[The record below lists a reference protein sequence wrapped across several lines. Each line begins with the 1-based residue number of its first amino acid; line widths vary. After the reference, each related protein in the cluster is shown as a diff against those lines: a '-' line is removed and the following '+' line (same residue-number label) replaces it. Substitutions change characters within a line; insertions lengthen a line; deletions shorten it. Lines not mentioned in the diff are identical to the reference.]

1 MIKEAIMAVSPF
13 RSRSHVSIPFVKSGG
28 RSSLA
33 ARLTL
38 TVLFIAGPSC
48 SQLKER
54 SGGQRP
60 ETSAASL
67 RDAIAAITSKNRYAE
82 STWGYSVM
90 DLTTGEVL
98 LAAASEKMF
107 VPGSI
112 LKTHSTATVLN
123 AYTPEYRFHTPV
135 YRTGPINQGVLK
147 GHLVLVAAGDFSFGL
162 RDQPDG
168 TLAFNSAPE
177 IDHNYADT
185 GLPGP
190 AILRNSDPLAALDEL
205 AAQVRAAGIREIRGD
220 VIIDDRLFDTFREW
234 PDGAISPIWVNENV
248 LDITLLPA
256 ASGRWVAIDWRP
268 KTAAYKV
275 EAVNLKVV
283 PKDAQTAL
291 KTRLVEPGTV
301 EISGQIAAG
310 EKPVLQIWQIPN
322 PADFARTAFIEALR
336 RAEIA
341 VDAST
346 TGRNPAQ
353 LLPTTTAYSEE
364 SKVAE
369 HVSPPLAEFTKVILK
384 VSYNRGAD
392 LMLCLVAVK
401 AGSRDCLAGI
411 AEVAKTL
418 VELGVPMEST
428 FLFDGAG
435 SDERDRTTP
444 AAMTAFLRAVSG
456 KSYGETFRRG
466 LPILGVDGT
475 LATNQQGSPA
485 AGHVF
490 AKTGSRIAGTPDDR
504 LVITGLT
511 HVGYIDAKSGR
522 RLVHAIMLR
531 DVPLAGIEDL
541 LAAEGDL
548 GAIEAIIQQGF

>member
-1 MIKEAIMAVSPF
+1 MSVSPP
-13 RSRSHVSIPFVKSGG
+13 RSRSHVSIPFAKSRD
-28 RSSLA
+28 RSTFTAYLA
-33 ARLTL
+33 LI
-38 TVLFIAGPSC
+38 VLFILGSSC
-48 SQLKER
+48 SQSVVR
-54 SGGQRP
+54 AADPQADP
-60 ETSAASL
+60 SAAGL
-67 RDAIAAITSKNRYAE
+67 RDAITTITSQSRYAQ

-98 LAAASEKMF
+98 LAEADEKMF

-112 LKTHSTATVLN
+112 LKAYSTATVLN
-123 AYTPEYRFHTPV
+123 AYTHEYRFRTPV
-135 YRTGPINQGVLK
+135 YRTGPIDQGVLD
-147 GHLVLVAAGDFSFGL
+147 GHLILVATGDFSFGL
-162 RDQPDG
+162 RDRPDD

-190 AILRNSDPLAALDEL
+190 AILKDSDPLAALDEL
-205 AAQVRAAGIREIRGD
+205 AAQVRAAGIRAIKGD
-220 VIIDDRLFDTFREW
+220 VIIDDRLFETFREW
-234 PDGAISPIWVNENV
+234 PDGIISPIWINENV
-248 LDITLLPA
+248 LDITLRTT
-256 ASGRWVAIDWRP
+256 ASGRVAIDWRP

-275 EAVNLKVV
+275 EAGKLKVV
-283 PKDAQTAL
+283 SKDAQTVL

-310 EKPVLQIWQIPN
+310 EKPLLQIWQIPN

-336 RAEIA
+336 RAE
-341 VDAST
+341 VTVGAST
-346 TGRNPAQ
+346 TGRNPVR
-353 LLPTTTAYSEE
+353 LLPSATAYSEE

-369 HVSPPLAEFTKVILK
+369 HVSPPLAEFTKVIMK

-401 AGSRDCLAGI
+401 AGSRNCLAGI
-411 AEVAKTL
+411 AEVTKTL
-418 VELGVPMEST
+418 VELGVPIEST

-456 KSYGETFRRG
+456 ESYGETFRQG

-475 LATNQQGSPA
+475 LAMNQQDSPA

-490 AKTGSRIAGTPDDR
+490 AKTGSRIAGTPNDR
-504 LVITGLT
+504 VLITGLT

-522 RLVHAIMLR
+522 RLVHAVMLR
-531 DVPLAGIEDL
+531 DVPLASIEDL
-541 LAAEGDL
+541 SATEDDL

>member
-1 MIKEAIMAVSPF
+1 MAVSPF
-13 RSRSHVSIPFVKSGG
+13 RSRSQVSIPFAKSGG
-28 RSSLA
+28 RSTLA
-33 ARLTL
+33 ACLAL
-38 TVLFIAGPSC
+38 TVLFIAGSSC

-67 RDAIAAITSKNRYAE
+67 RDAIAAITSQSRYAQ

-98 LAAASEKMF
+98 LAESSEKMF

-112 LKTHSTATVLN
+112 LKAYSTATVLK
-123 AYTPEYRFHTPV
+123 AYTPEYRFYTPV
-135 YRTGPINQGVLK
+135 YRTGPIHQGVLE
-147 GHLVLVAAGDFSFGL
+147 GHLILVAAGDFSFGL

-190 AILRNSDPLAALDEL
+190 AILKDSDPLAALNEL

-220 VIIDDRLFDTFREW
+220 VIIDDRLFETFREW
-234 PDGAISPIWVNENV
+234 PDGVISPIWVNENV

-256 ASGRWVAIDWRP
+256 ASGRVAVDWRP

-275 EAVNLKVV
+275 EVGNLKVV
-283 PKDAQTAL
+283 PKDAQTVL
-291 KTRLVEPGTV
+291 KTRLVKPGTI
-301 EISGQIAAG
+301 EIRGQIAAS

-336 RAEIA
+336 RAEVT
-341 VDAST
+341 VDASI

-369 HVSPPLAEFTKVILK
+369 HVSPPLAEFIKVILK

-411 AEVAKTL
+411 AEVTKTL
-418 VELGVPMEST
+418 VELGVPMEGT

-444 AAMTAFLRAVSG
+444 AAMTAFLRAVSRE
-456 KSYGETFRRG
+456 SYGETFRQG

-475 LATNQQGSPA
+475 LAMNQRRSPA

-504 LVITGLT
+504 VLITGLT

-522 RLVHAIMLR
+522 RLVHAVMLR

-541 LAAEGDL
+541 FATEDDL
-548 GAIEAIIQQGF
+548 GAIEAIIQQGL

>member
-1 MIKEAIMAVSPF
+1 MAVSPF
-13 RSRSHVSIPFVKSGG
+13 RSRSHVSIACAKSGD
-28 RSSLA
+28 RSLLA
-33 ARLTL
+33 AYLAL
-38 TVLFIAGPSC
+38 FVLFILGSSC
-48 SQLKER
+48 SQLTDR
-54 SGGQRP
+54 PGGRRP
-60 ETSAASL
+60 EPSAVSL
-67 RDAIAAITSKNRYAE
+67 RDAIAAITSKSRYAQ
-82 STWGYSVM
+82 STWGYSVV
-90 DLTTGEVL
+90 DLDTGKVL
-98 LAAASEKMF
+98 LAEASEKMF

-112 LKTHSTATVLN
+112 LKTYSAATVLN
-123 AYTPEYRFHTPV
+123 AYTPEYRFHTSV
-135 YRTGPINQGVLK
+135 YRTGPINHGILE
-147 GHLVLVAAGDFSFGL
+147 GHLILVAAGDFSFGL
-162 RDQPDG
+162 RDRPDD

-185 GLPGP
+185 GLPG
-190 AILRNSDPLAALDEL
+190 ATILRNSDPLAALNEL

-234 PDGAISPIWVNENV
+234 PDGVISPIWVNENV
-248 LDITLLPA
+248 LDITLMPA
-256 ASGRWVAIDWRP
+256 ASGRRVAVDWRP

-275 EAVNLKVV
+275 ETANLKVV
-283 PKDAQTAL
+283 PKDAQTVL

-336 RAEIA
+336 RAEVA

-346 TGRNPAQ
+346 TGRNPDQ
-353 LLPTTTAYSEE
+353 LLPPTTAYSEK

-401 AGSRDCLAGI
+401 AGSRDCLGGI
-411 AEVAKTL
+411 AEVMKTL
-418 VELGVPMEST
+418 VELGVPKEST

-456 KSYGETFRRG
+456 ESYGETFRQG

-475 LATNQQGSPA
+475 LAANQQGSPA

-490 AKTGSRIAGTPDDR
+490 AKTASRIAGTPDDR
-504 LVITGLT
+504 IIITGLT
-511 HVGYIDAKSGR
+511 HVGYIDTKSGR
-522 RLVHAIMLR
+522 RLVHAVMLR

-541 LAAEGDL
+541 FATEDDL
-548 GAIEAIIQQGF
+548 GAIEAIIQQGL